1 MIFATLTHWSSC
13 DLNAIF
19 TFIVSAA
26 RLCRTLLF
34 LCLNKLSLLSWL
46 NKRNKQTDREGQ
58 HSFILYNFVYTVCGG
73 PCHLYR
79 LQTAFWDLFLPLR
92 TACLF
97 SYGEKK
103 HFRMFVL
110 FPHWYC
116 KYSNIFC
123 SQKHRKTFL
132 LWFFFHFQIL
142 STFCQ
147 RYCKRRLLF
156 SALNYHSYWMWTF
169 PSLLLE
175 AARWVTLNVGEHIQ
189 WHSYCY
195 SSQTTPH
202 NEPYKDIVNK
212 Q

>member
-1 MIFATLTHWSSC
+1 MNYKITGRRKEDCRNCTVYSTCVSCITKTERLHFQGHGSNNWLWFLRHWHWSSC
-13 DLNAIF
+13 DLNGIF

-103 HFRMFVL
+103 HFWMFVL

-142 STFCQ
+142 
-147 RYCKRRLLF
+147 
-156 SALNYHSYWMWTF
+156 
-169 PSLLLE
+169 
-175 AARWVTLNVGEHIQ
+175 
-189 WHSYCY
+189 
-195 SSQTTPH
+195 
-202 NEPYKDIVNK
+202 
-212 Q
+212 